1 MGHMTSVGLLVSIF
15 EIYNSTTFANKLKFI
30 SLSMIWI
37 IHDYKLC
44 LHVYLGKGLLSGKE
58 SACQCRGHEF
68 DPWVG
73 KIPWRRKWQPT
84 PVFLTRKFLG
94 QRSLVGYN
102 LWGAKESD
110 TTWWLNNSKF
120 RQILICLGL
129 SCLLWKNE
137 GMSPLQP
144 WKWLTKILSIR
155 LECNA
160 ILIGLEMGLVLSYIS
175 NIIIWS
181 YKLNSLRFKYV
192 VCDLGAISQNLL
204 SALIPSTVS
213 PSNMEN

>member
-1 MGHMTSVGLLVSIF
+1 MVKNLPANAGDMSLIHVLGRSPGEGNGNPLLYSCL
-15 EIYNSTTFANKLKFI
+15 ENSMDREAWWATI
-30 SLSMIWI
+30 
-37 IHDYKLC
+37 C
-44 LHVYLGKGLLSGKE
+44 G
-58 SACQCRGHEF
+58 
-68 DPWVG
+68 
-73 KIPWRRKWQPT
+73 
-84 PVFLTRKFLG
+84 
-94 QRSLVGYN
+94 
-102 LWGAKESD
+102 GAKESD

-144 WKWLTKILSIR
+144 WKWLTKIVSIR

-181 YKLNSLRFKYV
+181 HKLNSLRFKYV